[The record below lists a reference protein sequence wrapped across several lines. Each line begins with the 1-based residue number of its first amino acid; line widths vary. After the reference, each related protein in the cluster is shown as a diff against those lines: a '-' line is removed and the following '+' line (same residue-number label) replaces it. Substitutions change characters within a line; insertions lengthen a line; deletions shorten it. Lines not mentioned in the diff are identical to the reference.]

1 MRRNRSVENVRLR
14 VGPNPLATLITSN
27 LTKVRSRFSCNMRT
41 PKAYVAT
48 TTTHIGIKRDPAK
61 LSSEQSNPTNRQSL
75 KEFKPH
81 HCDSKSCS
89 VFSTSCFIRS
99 SARTRIADIN
109 STASHDGLFTRMK
122 LSVPSVAPAKP
133 SSSIKQPENAV
144 VTPTPRT
151 NSIGRL
157 VRKRSSERSLPLPGG
172 PQRLNVIR
180 CALLCYQPGP
190 DHMNKHPRARRSRC
204 CMNTKP
210 MSFRAGRSCL
220 AFPRATA

>member
-1 MRRNRSVENVRLR
+1 
-14 VGPNPLATLITSN
+14 
-27 LTKVRSRFSCNMRT
+27 MRT
-41 PKAYVAT
+41 QSLCRDHHNAHRYQERSGKA
-48 TTTHIGIKRDPAK
+48 

-75 KEFKPH
+75 KEFRPH

-151 NSIGRL
+151 NSI
-157 VRKRSSERSLPLPGG
+157 
-172 PQRLNVIR
+172 
-180 CALLCYQPGP
+180 
-190 DHMNKHPRARRSRC
+190 
-204 CMNTKP
+204 
-210 MSFRAGRSCL
+210 
-220 AFPRATA
+220 